1 MALPRSVLFI
11 CQMNMVR
18 SPMAAGLMRKLYPD
32 VQRVESCGLS
42 QGEADQLVQSVM
54 SEVGV
59 DMKAHIPQTLDAFEN
74 RQFDTVI
81 AFTGSAYSAAEAFFE
96 DTQTEVLHWPL
107 PDPGEGSLDVRAIMN
122 NYRAMRDLIKTRLI
136 RHFGA

>member
-32 VQRVESCGLS
+32 VQIVESCGLS

-74 RQFDTVI
+74 HQFDTVI